1 MNYNNWTKR
10 KKEKEKEVNLVTFK
24 WQDQTDSEEEGGDDH
39 TGGGGEGGGSNELEL
54 SCVDVF
60 AREWIIHTKCRPD

>member
-1 MNYNNWTKR
+1 M
-10 KKEKEKEVNLVTFK
+10 TFK

-54 SCVDVF
+54 SCVDVI
-60 AREWIIHTKCRPD
+60 ARKWIIHTKCRPD